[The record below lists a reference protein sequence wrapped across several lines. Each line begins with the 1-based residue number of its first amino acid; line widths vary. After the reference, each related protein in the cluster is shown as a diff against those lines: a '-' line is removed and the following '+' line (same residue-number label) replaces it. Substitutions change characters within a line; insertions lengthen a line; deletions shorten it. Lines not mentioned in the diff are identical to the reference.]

1 MCMIA
6 AYLPIARGAQSMDK
20 IKLQLYT
27 KADCPLCDE
36 AKESLEPL
44 AAQLPIQIEEIDI
57 TANLGL
63 FTKYKELIP
72 VLELEGKRLFV
83 HRIHVKGLKRK
94 LMWRR
99 WRRWFID
106 KGWAPEK

>member
-1 MCMIA
+1 
-6 AYLPIARGAQSMDK
+6 MDT

-27 KADCPLCDE
+27 KSDCPLCDE
-36 AKESLEPL
+36 AKEALEQV
-44 AAQLPIQIEEIDI
+44 AAQFPIQIEEIDI

-83 HRIHVKGLKRK
+83 HRINVNVLKRK
-94 LMWRR
+94 LMWQR
-99 WRRWFID
+99 WRQRFID
-106 KGWAPEK
+106 KGRASNQ

>member
-1 MCMIA
+1 
-6 AYLPIARGAQSMDK
+6 MDR

-36 AKESLEPL
+36 AKESLQSL
-44 AAQLPIQIEEIDI
+44 VAQVAIQIEEIDI

-83 HRIHVKGLKRK
+83 HRIPPKALKRK
-94 LMWRR
+94 LMWER
-99 WRRWFID
+99 WRRWFLD
-106 KGWAPEK
+106 KGWAGQK

>member
-1 MCMIA
+1 
-6 AYLPIARGAQSMDK
+6 MDK

-36 AKESLEPL
+36 AKESLETL
-44 AAQLPIQIEEIDI
+44 AAQFPIQIEEIDI

-63 FTKYKELIP
+63 FTEYKELIP

-83 HRIHVKGLKRK
+83 HRIHMKVLKRK
-94 LMWRR
+94 LIWQR

-106 KGWAPEK
+106 KGRASKR

>member
-1 MCMIA
+1 
-6 AYLPIARGAQSMDK
+6 MDK

-44 AAQLPIQIEEIDI
+44 AAQFPIQIEEVDI
-57 TANLGL
+57 TTNLGL

-83 HRIHVKGLKRK
+83 HRIDVKALKRK
-94 LMWRR
+94 LRWDR
-99 WRRWFID
+99 WRRWFLD
-106 KGWAPEK
+106 KGWAS

>member
-1 MCMIA
+1 
-6 AYLPIARGAQSMDK
+6 MDK

-44 AAQLPIQIEEIDI
+44 ASQFPIQIEEVDI
-57 TANLGL
+57 TTNLGL

-72 VLELEGKRLFV
+72 VLELKGKRLFV
-83 HRIHVKGLKRK
+83 HRIDVKALKRK
-94 LMWRR
+94 LIWQR
-99 WRRWFID
+99 WRRWF
-106 KGWAPEK
+106 

>member
-1 MCMIA
+1 
-6 AYLPIARGAQSMDK
+6 MDK

-27 KADCPLCDE
+27 KSDCPLCDE

-44 AAQLPIQIEEIDI
+44 TARFPLQIEEIDI

-63 FTKYKELIP
+63 FTKYKDLIP

-83 HRIHVKGLKRK
+83 HRIDIRGLKRK

-99 WRRWFID
+99 WGRWFIH
-106 KGWAPEK
+106 KGWPPKK

>member
-1 MCMIA
+1 
-6 AYLPIARGAQSMDK
+6 MDK

-27 KADCPLCDE
+27 KSDCPLCDE
-36 AKESLEPL
+36 AKESLESL
-44 AAQLPIQIEEIDI
+44 AAQFQIQIEEIDI

-83 HRIHVKGLKRK
+83 HRIHVNSLKRK
-94 LMWRR
+94 LMWQR
-99 WRRWFID
+99 WRRWFKD
-106 KGWAPEK
+106 TVWEDQK

>member
-1 MCMIA
+1 
-6 AYLPIARGAQSMDK
+6 MDK

-36 AKESLEPL
+36 AKASLELL
-44 AAQLPIQIEEIDI
+44 AEQFPIQVEEIDI

-72 VLELEGKRLFV
+72 VLELGGKRLFV
-83 HRIHVKGLKRK
+83 HRIHVRVLKRK
-94 LMWRR
+94 LIWQR

-106 KGWAPEK
+106 KSWASKR

>member
-1 MCMIA
+1 MNT
-6 AYLPIARGAQSMDK
+6 

-36 AKESLEPL
+36 AKKSLEL
-44 AAQLPIQIEEIDI
+44 LTTQFPIQIEEIDI

-63 FTKYKELIP
+63 FTKYKEIIP

-83 HRIHVKGLKRK
+83 HQIHVKDLKRK
-94 LMWRR
+94 LMWHR
-99 WRRWFID
+99 WCRWFID
-106 KGWAPEK
+106 KEWAPKK

>member
-1 MCMIA
+1 
-6 AYLPIARGAQSMDK
+6 MDR
-20 IKLQLYT
+20 IKLQFYT

-36 AKESLEPL
+36 AKESLESL
-44 AAQLPIQIEEIDI
+44 AAQLPIQIEEVDI

-83 HRIHVKGLKRK
+83 HRIHVKVLKRE
-94 LMWRR
+94 LMWQR
-99 WRRWFID
+99 WRRWFVD
-106 KGWAPEK
+106 RGWTQKK

>member
-1 MCMIA
+1 
-6 AYLPIARGAQSMDK
+6 MDT

-36 AKESLEPL
+36 AKTSLETL

-83 HRIHVKGLKRK
+83 HQIHPKALKRK
-94 LMWRR
+94 LRWQR
-99 WRRWFID
+99 WRRWLINR
-106 KGWAPEK
+106 GWASNR

>member
-1 MCMIA
+1 
-6 AYLPIARGAQSMDK
+6 MDK

-27 KADCPLCDE
+27 KSDCPLCDE

-44 AAQLPIQIEEIDI
+44 AARFSLQIEEIDI

-63 FTKYKELIP
+63 FTKYKDLIP

-83 HRIHVKGLKRK
+83 HRIHVRVLKRK

-99 WRRWFID
+99 WSRWFIH
-106 KGWAPEK
+106 KGWPPKK

>member
-1 MCMIA
+1 
-6 AYLPIARGAQSMDK
+6 MDR
-20 IKLQLYT
+20 IKLQFYT

-36 AKESLEPL
+36 AKESLESL

-83 HRIHVKGLKRK
+83 HRIHVKVLKRK
-94 LMWRR
+94 LMWQR
-99 WRRWFID
+99 WRRWFVD
-106 KGWAPEK
+106 RGWTQKK

>member
-1 MCMIA
+1 
-6 AYLPIARGAQSMDK
+6 MDT

-36 AKESLEPL
+36 AKASLEL
-44 AAQLPIQIEEIDI
+44 FAAQFAIQIDEIDI
-57 TANLGL
+57 TSNLGL

-83 HRIHVKGLKRK
+83 HRIDAKALKRK
-94 LMWRR
+94 LIWQR
-99 WRRWFID
+99 WRRWFTG
-106 KGWAPEK
+106 KG

>member
-1 MCMIA
+1 MNT
-6 AYLPIARGAQSMDK
+6 

-36 AKESLEPL
+36 AKKVLEQF
-44 AAQLPIQIEEIDI
+44 AAQFPIQIEEIDI

-72 VLELEGKRLFV
+72 VLELEGEQLFV
-83 HRIHVKGLKRK
+83 HRIHVKVLKRK
-94 LMWRR
+94 LMWQR
-99 WRRWFID
+99 WRRWFIN
-106 KGWAPEK
+106 KEWVRKK

>member
-1 MCMIA
+1 
-6 AYLPIARGAQSMDK
+6 MDK

-36 AKESLEPL
+36 AKESLELL
-44 AAQLPIQIEEIDI
+44 AAQFPIQIEEIDI

-72 VLELEGKRLFV
+72 VLELEGERLFI
-83 HRIHVKGLKRK
+83 HRIHVKALKRK
-94 LMWRR
+94 LMWQR

-106 KGWAPEK
+106 KGWAPKK

>member
-1 MCMIA
+1 
-6 AYLPIARGAQSMDK
+6 MDK

-27 KADCPLCDE
+27 KTDCPLCDE
-36 AKESLEPL
+36 AKNSLEL
-44 AAQLPIQIEEIDI
+44 IATQFPIQIEEVDI

-72 VLELEGKRLFV
+72 VLELDGKRLFV
-83 HRIHVKGLKRK
+83 HRIHVKTLKRQ
-94 LMWRR
+94 LMWQR

-106 KGWAPEK
+106 KG

>member
-1 MCMIA
+1 
-6 AYLPIARGAQSMDK
+6 MDK

-36 AKESLEPL
+36 AKAALQSL

-83 HRIHVKGLKRK
+83 HRIHVKALKRK
-94 LMWRR
+94 LMWER

-106 KGWAPEK
+106 KG

>member
-1 MCMIA
+1 
-6 AYLPIARGAQSMDK
+6 MDK

-27 KADCPLCDE
+27 KADCPLCNE
-36 AKESLEPL
+36 AKESLGSL

-57 TANLGL
+57 TENLGL

-83 HRIHVKGLKRK
+83 HQIHVKALKRK
-94 LMWRR
+94 LTRQR
-99 WRRWFID
+99 LRRWFIQ
-106 KGWAPEK
+106 KGWASRK